1 MAGMIRLDTHLI
13 VWLYAGDI
21 ERLSATAIDAIET
34 HDLLVSPMVQLELT
48 YLHEIGRLSVGG
60 SEIIGDLRDR
70 IGLRQSDESMASVVH
85 AAASVTWTRD
95 PFDRMIV
102 ADAIVA
108 ATDLL
113 TKDQTIVTNTALA
126 RW

>member
-34 HDLLVSPMVQLELT
+34 HDLLVSPMV
-48 YLHEIGRLSVGG
+48 GRLSVGG

-113 TKDQTIVTNTALA
+113 TKDQTILANTSLA